1 VAKIGFIGIGK
12 MGFPMARNLL
22 QAGHSVRA
30 YDVSEEAM
38 ALAKQAGATGA
49 SSVQDVVTDV
59 EAVVSIIPAGK
70 DVRAAYLGDDGIIA
84 TVDPG
89 TLLIES
95 STTDLDTVD
104 AIGSAARE
112 RGLDMVDAPVSG
124 AVLAAE
130 EGTLT
135 FMVGGTDTAFARAQT
150 ILEPMGGNIYHAG
163 PPGHGMRVKLCN
175 NMMMAVSMINVSEG
189 LMLGRRL
196 GVDPQKL
203 WNILTKSSS
212 RCWAMDTYCPVPGL
226 TPAAPANRDYQPG
239 FTSDMMLKDLR
250 LAQQAAQS
258 VDANTPLGA
267 EAGALY
273 SMFVNGGD
281 GPTDFSGII
290 KLIGTG
296 ADED

>member
-1 VAKIGFIGIGK
+1 
-12 MGFPMARNLL
+12 
-22 QAGHSVRA
+22 
-30 YDVSEEAM
+30 
-38 ALAKQAGATGA
+38 
-49 SSVQDVVTDV
+49 
-59 EAVVSIIPAGK
+59 
-70 DVRAAYLGDDGIIA
+70 
-84 TVDPG
+84 
-89 TLLIES
+89 
-95 STTDLDTVD
+95 
-104 AIGSAARE
+104 
-112 RGLDMVDAPVSG
+112 MVDAPVSG

-130 EGTLT
+130 EGALT
-135 FMVGGTDTAFARAQT
+135 FMVGGTDAAFARAQP
-150 ILEPMGGNIYHAG
+150 ILQPMGANIYHAG

-226 TPAAPANRDYQPG
+226 TPAAPANRDFQPG

>member
-1 VAKIGFIGIGK
+1 MAKIGFIGIGK
-12 MGFPMARNLL
+12 MGFPMTRNLL

-130 EGTLT
+130 EGALT
-135 FMVGGTDTAFARAQT
+135 FMVGGTDAAR
-150 ILEPMGGNIYHAG
+150 
-163 PPGHGMRVKLCN
+163 
-175 NMMMAVSMINVSEG
+175 
-189 LMLGRRL
+189 
-196 GVDPQKL
+196 
-203 WNILTKSSS
+203 W
-212 RCWAMDTYCPVPGL
+212 
-226 TPAAPANRDYQPG
+226 
-239 FTSDMMLKDLR
+239 
-250 LAQQAAQS
+250 
-258 VDANTPLGA
+258 
-267 EAGALY
+267 
-273 SMFVNGGD
+273 
-281 GPTDFSGII
+281 
-290 KLIGTG
+290 
-296 ADED
+296 

>member
-1 VAKIGFIGIGK
+1 MTEIAFIGIGK
-12 MGFPMARNLL
+12 MGFPMARKLL
-22 QAGHSVRA
+22 NAGHSVRA
-30 YDVSEEAM
+30 FDVSDEAM
-38 ALAKQAGATGA
+38 SLAKQAGATGA
-49 SSVQDVVTDV
+49 ASVQ
-59 EAVVSIIPAGK
+59 EAVTGAEAVISIIPAGK
-70 DVRAAYLGDDGIIA
+70 DVRATYLGDDGVIA

-95 STTDLDTVD
+95 STTDLETVD
-104 AIGSAARE
+104 AIGAAARE
-112 RGLDMVDAPVSG
+112 KGIDMVDAPVSG
-124 AVLAAE
+124 AILAAE
-130 EGTLT
+130 DGTLT
-135 FMVGGTDTAFARAQT
+135 FMVGGSDAAFARAQP
-150 ILEPMGGNIYHAG
+150 ILDPMGANIHHAG

-189 LMLGRRL
+189 LMLGRRM

-212 RCWAMDTYCPVPGL
+212 RCWAMDTYCPFPGL
-226 TPAAPANRDYQPG
+226 TPAAPANRDYEPG

-281 GPTDFSGII
+281 GTTDFSGII
-290 KLIGTG
+290 KMIGLG
-296 ADED
+296 ADDD